1 MIIGGID
8 YSMSSPSLCVYDTS
22 KDFKFEN
29 CDIYYANA
37 KKKYVIDNKNI
48 HGFVLPETRPDEPM
62 YRYNEICKIFA
73 NLLLENKV
81 EKVCIEG
88 YALGSHAG
96 LVFNIAENTALLKH
110 FMWKSKIDYINPSPS
125 TIKKFFTG
133 KGNADKIK
141 VVDTFINETGINLQ
155 DIFGTKTKEAAPI
168 NDICDS
174 YAMCK
179 YMNSFLKGEI
189 QNG

>member
-8 YSMSSPSLCVYDTS
+8 YSMSSPSLCIYDTD
-22 KDFKFEN
+22 KDFTFEN

-37 KKKYVIDNKNI
+37 KKKYVINIKNL
-48 HGFVLPETRPDEPM
+48 HGFVLPETRPNEPM
-62 YRYNEICKIFA
+62 YRYNEICQLFA
-73 NLLLENKV
+73 NILVKEKV

-96 LVFNIAENTALLKH
+96 LVFNIAENTSLLKH

-141 VVDTFINETGINLQ
+141 IVDTFINETGVDLQ
-155 DIFGTKTKEAAPI
+155 SILGTKTKEAAPI

-179 YMNSFLKGEI
+179 YMKAFIDGEI
-189 QNG
+189 DNG

>member
-8 YSMSSPSLCVYDTS
+8 YSMSSPSLCIYDTD
-22 KDFKFEN
+22 KEFKFEN

-37 KKKYVIDNKNI
+37 KKKYVINIKNL
-48 HGFVLPETRPDEPM
+48 HGFVLPENRIEEPM

-73 NLLLENKV
+73 NVLMDQKV
-81 EKVCIEG
+81 EQICIEG

-96 LVFNIAENTALLKH
+96 LIFNIAENTSLLKH
-110 FMWKSKIDYINPSPS
+110 FMWKSGIKYINPSPA

-133 KGNADKIK
+133 KGNADKLK
-141 VVDTFINETGINLQ
+141 VVNTFINETHTNLQ
-155 DIFGTKTKEAAPI
+155 DIFGTKTIEAAPI

-174 YAMCK
+174 FAMCK
-179 YMNSFLKGEI
+179 YMYYYLKGEI
-189 QNG
+189 NG